1 MKWRCSVITAA
12 AQRREGIEDEVR
24 LQLVDIL
31 SRGTARMIFRVSGL
45 AGMAAIVAS
54 QAGAQTAATQSDVE
68 VFEPA
73 YFARFNP
80 ATAEDMVR
88 QLPGFAVD
96 DGDRVRGFGGAA
108 GNVLINGQ
116 RPSTKGGLGDVL
128 GRIPVANVLRIEIVT
143 GSSAKLDMRGQTK
156 VANVIVKSVEV
167 PVSGNWQVVGRRY
180 QDGRIS
186 GSTDVTTNPYTF
198 RRGRKPQLR
207 SGRAR
212 LFAAQLREARLLR
225 RLAESIR
232 AACGALAEQYAKY

>member
-88 QLPGFAVD
+88 QLPARTAITPLEAAVVI
-96 DGDRVRGFGGAA
+96 RVIR
-108 GNVLINGQ
+108 
-116 RPSTKGGLGDVL
+116 S
-128 GRIPVANVLRIEIVT
+128 
-143 GSSAKLDMRGQTK
+143 
-156 VANVIVKSVEV
+156 
-167 PVSGNWQVVGRRY
+167 
-180 QDGRIS
+180 
-186 GSTDVTTNPYTF
+186 
-198 RRGRKPQLR
+198 R
-207 SGRAR
+207 SGRTVAHST
-212 LFAAQLREARLLR
+212 Q
-225 RLAESIR
+225 
-232 AACGALAEQYAKY
+232 